1 MHTYCSEWRRKEGRG
16 RGGGNLIKKK
26 GLCVCA
32 RARVCQARPGEKI
45 RVWMAAMHLTVNKHI
60 TTPCDLLQRRDDISS
75 CRTNSQSPVSSHSLF
90 FFFFPVV
97 CLLDFPFKR
106 RGQILRSSSHISPA
120 RKKKGSLLIWRRGGG
135 FRRPGLKVWRAEVGE
150 LRLDSARRLETCAS
164 AGIISVAVTDSSVC
178 IFVIRSGSLT

>member
-1 MHTYCSEWRRKEGRG
+1 MIYCSAGMTFPAAG
-16 RGGGNLIKKK
+16 QI
-26 GLCVCA
+26 
-32 RARVCQARPGEKI
+32 ARVPFPP
-45 RVWMAAMHLTVNKHI
+45 
-60 TTPCDLLQRRDDISS
+60 TPS
-75 CRTNSQSPVSSHSLF
+75 F
-90 FFFFPVV
+90 FFLPVV

-178 IFVIRSGSLT
+178 IFVIRSGSLTWCWRQTGPSILCCARTHTHTQQQGHFFPPHLQP